1 MRTMIEGQENM
12 TIGKWTRMAVAM
24 TVLAVMS
31 GCVSPS
37 LEDAAPDNTSG
48 ETTASDAQAAERAT
62 ATEAEIRDNSFVAE
76 GAEIDDVY
84 PTFERLPTAAN
95 SQISDEERKA
105 LLAEMKALKASM
117 KGRGTV
123 SADSKVRYRE
133 LQELARK
140 HVDETRKQIEE

>member
-1 MRTMIEGQENM
+1 M
-12 TIGKWTRMAVAM
+12 TIGKWAMMIAAPVVVAM
-24 TVLAVMS
+24 VS

-37 LEDAAPDNTSG
+37 LEDAAPDGNSG
-48 ETTASDAQAAERAT
+48 DATVSEAQAAARASE
-62 ATEAEIRDNSFVAE
+62 TEAEIRDNSFVAE
-76 GAEIDDVY
+76 GAAIDDVY
-84 PTFERLPTAAN
+84 PTFERLPTAATN
-95 SQISDEERKA
+95 QISDEERKA

-123 SADSKVRYRE
+123 SADSKARYRE

>member
-1 MRTMIEGQENM
+1 M
-12 TIGKWTRMAVAM
+12 TIGKWTRMAAALAA
-24 TVLAVMS
+24 LAVMS

-37 LEDAAPDNTSG
+37 QEDAAPESTSG
-48 ETTASDAQAAERAT
+48 QATASDAQATGRTT

-76 GAEIDDVY
+76 GADIDDVY
-84 PTFERLPTAAN
+84 PTFERLPTAAT

-123 SADSKVRYRE
+123 SADSQARYRE
-133 LQELARK
+133 LQQLARQ
-140 HVDETRKQIEE
+140 HADETKKQIEE